1 MSAGTFW
8 IAALTGGTAVLASWV
23 TSRGNT
29 RAARIQADTAARAQ
43 QSERLR
49 DSRRTA
55 YLELIEQVHRT
66 GEFYWEISAAHR
78 AGDFRRDP
86 TLLEQMVERERDY
99 YSKLRRCVRVV
110 ELEGPD
116 AAGEAAHA
124 LQKSTG
130 RFHRSLQAM
139 AADDPEAIRRFDD
152 AYRPFWA
159 ALTVFVDAAKTALRE
174 P

>member
-1 MSAGTFW
+1 MVDSTFW

-29 RAARIQADTAARAQ
+29 RAAQIQADTAARAQ
-43 QSERLR
+43 QAERLR

-55 YLELIEQVHRT
+55 YLELIEQVHSM
-66 GEFYWEISAAHR
+66 GEFYWQISAAQR
-78 AGDFRRDP
+78 AGDFHSRPALLDE
-86 TLLEQMVERERDY
+86 TLERERDHY
-99 YSKLRRCVRVV
+99 GKLRRCARVV
-110 ELEGPD
+110 ELEGPA
-116 AAGEAAHA
+116 AAGEAAHK

-139 AADDPEAIRRFDD
+139 TTGDPEAIRRFDD
-152 AYRPFWA
+152 AYSPFWA
-159 ALTVFVDAAKTALRE
+159 ALTNFVDAAKTALQE

>member
-1 MSAGTFW
+1 MTDSTFW

-29 RAARIQADTAARAQ
+29 RAAQIQADTAARAQ
-43 QSERLR
+43 QAERLR

-55 YLELIEQVHRT
+55 YLELIEQVHRM
-66 GEFYWEISAAHR
+66 GEFYWEISEAQR
-78 AGDFRRDP
+78 SGEFRRRAD
-86 TLLEQMVERERDY
+86 LLDDMLNRERDHY
-99 YSKLRRCVRVV
+99 GKLRHCARVV
-110 ELEGPD
+110 ELEGPS
-116 AAGEAAHA
+116 AAGEAARQ

-130 RFHRSLQAM
+130 RFHRSLEAM

-152 AYRPFWA
+152 AYSPFWA
-159 ALTVFVDAAKTALRE
+159 ALTDFVDAAKTSLQE